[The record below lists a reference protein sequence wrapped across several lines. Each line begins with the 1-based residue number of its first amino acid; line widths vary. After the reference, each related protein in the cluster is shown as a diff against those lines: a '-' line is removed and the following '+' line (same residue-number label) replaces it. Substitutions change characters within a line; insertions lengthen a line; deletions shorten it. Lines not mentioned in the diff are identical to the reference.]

1 MQNSLKQIDTLL
13 NEYIELR
20 KTECGGGSDL
30 LSMQI
35 SEKNSEIL
43 LKFDEITDL
52 RQLGNLPKNCDHNRF
67 FEVICEQTRVHGIK
81 AQKTLA
87 HLTNF

>member
-1 MQNSLKQIDTLL
+1 MW
-13 NEYIELR
+13 
-20 KTECGGGSDL
+20 GGGSDL

-52 RQLGNLPKNCDHNRF
+52 GQLGTLPKNCEHNRF

-87 HLTNF
+87 HLTNFKKKIDYVFGNPWK